1 MEDWFAAPELTI
13 GEMLEARANETPEHV
28 FGIYQNER
36 ITCSTLR
43 DRVNQL
49 AGGLS
54 DLGVSPGSRVAV
66 MLANHPDH
74 ITTFLAL
81 ATLGA
86 VWVPINVNL
95 RGASLGHI
103 VKASAPDA
111 VIVDAEY
118 LGQLQPLLE
127 DRRIAPII
135 VRGPSSSIGFVD
147 FSAVDRSHISPPPT
161 PAAMDDTRAVF
172 FTSGTTGP
180 PKGAFVTER
189 MLRTCA
195 IGAGTAADVRAA
207 DVFLLWEPIYHT
219 SGAQMVVLALMKP
232 VTLAVVRR
240 FSASQFWD
248 QVRTYGVTKM
258 HYLGGVLDI
267 LLKQPPQTDDR
278 RHGVRIAFGAGCTVQ
293 SWRAFQERFGIEIR
307 EVYGLTE
314 GSCFTTLNTSGKI
327 GSIGKPYPYLD
338 VKIIDGRG
346 NPVPVGT
353 AGEIVM
359 RGRQAGLIMKGYLED
374 PEATA
379 AAVKEGWLH
388 TGDLGRCDA
397 DGDFYYVGRRKD
409 SVRRRGEN
417 VSAWEVERVLNS
429 HPDIQESAVI
439 GIDAEVGEQD
449 IKAFVLC
456 RPGIAPD
463 PLALIKWCEPRMPYF
478 QIPRFITFVEA
489 FEKTPT
495 ERIRKEVLSKTTQDC
510 WDLERSGYRLHRR

>member
-1 MEDWFAAPELTI
+1 MEQWFATPELTI
-13 GEMLEARANETPEHV
+13 GEMLEARAKETPEHV
-28 FGIYQNER
+28 FGIYQDER
-36 ITCSTLR
+36 ITCSTLHK
-43 DRVNQL
+43 RVNQL

-54 DLGVSPGSRVAV
+54 NLGVGPGNRVAV
-66 MLANHPDH
+66 MLGNHPDH

-81 ATLGA
+81 ARLGA

-103 VKASAPDA
+103 VETSAPDA
-111 VIVDAEY
+111 VIVDAEFRS
-118 LGQLQPLLE
+118 QLQPLLGN
-127 DRRIAPII
+127 RRIASVI
-135 VRGPSSSIGFVD
+135 VRDRSPSVDVID
-147 FSAVDRSHISPPPT
+147 FSGVSKSRISPLST
-161 PAAMDDTRAVF
+161 IAAMDDTRAVF

-195 IGAGTAADVRAA
+195 IGAGTAADVQAA

-240 FSASQFWD
+240 FSASQFWS
-248 QVRTYGVTKM
+248 QVRAYGVTKM

-267 LLKQPPQTDDR
+267 LLKQPPQPDDR
-278 RHGVRIAFGAGCTVQ
+278 RHSVRIAFGAGCTVQ

-314 GSCFTTLNTSGKI
+314 GSCFTTVNTSGKI

-338 VKIIDGRG
+338 VKIVDGQG
-346 NPVPVGT
+346 NPAPTGA

-359 RGRQAGLIMKGYLED
+359 RGRQPGLIMKGYLAN

-379 AAVKEGWLH
+379 AAVKDGWLY

-409 SVRRRGEN
+409 SIRRRGEN

-429 HPDIQESAVI
+429 HPDIQESAVV
-439 GIDAEVGEQD
+439 GVDAEVGEQD

-456 RPGIAPD
+456 RPGIAVD
-463 PLALIKWCEPRMPYF
+463 PMALIKWCEPRMPYF
-478 QIPRFITFVEA
+478 QIPRFITFIEA

-495 ERIRKEVLSKTTQDC
+495 ERIRKEVLSKTTEDC
-510 WDLERSGYRLHRR
+510 WDLERSGYRLHRG